1 MLGEKY
7 NLFQI
12 LIDFQQVYDS
22 VDRTMIGYIMREFG
36 IPEKLVRLAELT
48 SENIKSC
55 IKIRMEIGCFFQA
68 KQGLKQV
75 DGLATLL
82 FNLVLEYVIRKPQV
96 DRHTLEYKSVQIV
109 G

>member
-22 VDRTMIGYIMREFG
+22 VDRTMIGYIMCEFG

-48 SENIKSC
+48 LENIKS
-55 IKIRMEIGCFFQA
+55 
-68 KQGLKQV
+68 
-75 DGLATLL
+75 
-82 FNLVLEYVIRKPQV
+82 
-96 DRHTLEYKSVQIV
+96 
-109 G
+109 